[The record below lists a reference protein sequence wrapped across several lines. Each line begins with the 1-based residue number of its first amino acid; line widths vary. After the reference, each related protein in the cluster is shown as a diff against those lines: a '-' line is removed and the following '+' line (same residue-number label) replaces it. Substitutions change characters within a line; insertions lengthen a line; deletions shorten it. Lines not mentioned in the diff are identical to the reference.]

1 MVKPGGTGRP
11 RLAISARPA
20 PLPPRRLRMSA
31 RPSALPLPKPKT
43 HFDLA
48 GALAEGFLGG
58 AFAGAAG
65 LRGAAL
71 PAGRLLIDLIRRDVD
86 LTMESQP
93 VEGCFR
99 DHGHPLE
106 RAEILRPARQ
116 AIERIVLMKTTSAKP
131 VRCAIYT
138 RVSTEQGSS
147 RTSTHST
154 PSMMPLWPTSA
165 AKPTPGGPYF
175 EARGFTVFF
184 SCPSNASAKA

>member
-20 PLPPRRLRMSA
+20 PLPPRGLRMSA
-31 RPSALPLPKPKT
+31 WLSALPLPKPKT
-43 HFDLA
+43 HCDLSA
-48 GALAEGFLGG
+48 ALAEAFWGG
-58 AFAGAAG
+58 CCAGAAG

-71 PAGRLLIDLIRRDVD
+71 AAGRLLIDLIRRDVD

-138 RVSTEQGSS
+138 RVSTEQGLEQDFNSLDAQYDAS
-147 RTSTHST
+147 LAYIRGQ
-154 PSMMPLWPTSA
+154 A
-165 AKPTPGGPYF
+165 TPGGPYF